1 MANTFDPPAAENA
14 AVESHVEE
22 AAATNAATKV
32 APAAAA
38 PVSSV
43 DPYSDPDFRVH
54 RRAHRAGTPLTLKE
68 TLVQKSEAKARAELL
83 QDTRLRVQRSQY
95 DCETLDRVEK
105 YLKADL
111 DVWGFSAW
119 QAKYFPAEAYKG
131 ATLPQ
136 CQDINDVIDHSGLD
150 LQSTVAGNHP

>member
-1 MANTFDPPAAENA
+1 VESHAEDAAVTNAAAKATPPAA
-14 AVESHVEE
+14 
-22 AAATNAATKV
+22 T
-32 APAAAA
+32 PA
-38 PVSSV
+38 SSL
-43 DPYSDPDFRVH
+43 DPYSDPDFKVH
-54 RRAHRAGTPLTLKE
+54 RRPHRTGTPLSLKE

-95 DCETLDRVEK
+95 DCETLDHVEK

-119 QAKYFPAEAYKG
+119 QAKYYPTDAYKG

-136 CQDINDVIDHSGLD
+136 CQDINDLIDHSGLD